1 MNLKTFTPH
10 LIAIGIFLLVT
21 AGYFSPVIFG
31 GKQIFQ
37 EDIIRAQGVS
47 KELSDFREKTGQEAL
62 WTNSLFSGMPAYQI
76 SVLYLSS
83 KLNFLNKI
91 FSLFLPH
98 PAGMIFICFL
108 GFYFLL
114 QVLKVDPWLS
124 VIGGLAFGLSS
135 YFFIFI
141 DTGHN
146 TKMAAIMYFA
156 PLLAGIILTYRGK
169 LLTGGAI
176 TALFL
181 TMEILVNH
189 PQMTYYFG
197 FVILF
202 YALAELFNAW
212 KSKKIVDFFKQ
223 SAVIGIAGLISVGV
237 NITSLWA
244 TADYSKQTIRGGTEL
259 TINPD
264 GTKNEI
270 GRAHV

>member
-1 MNLKTFTPH
+1 MNFKSFTPH
-10 LIAIGIFLLVT
+10 LITIGIFLLVT
-21 AGYFSPVIFG
+21 VGYFSPVIFG
-31 GKQIFQ
+31 GQQILQ
-37 EDIIRAQGVS
+37 QDIMRAQGVS

-83 KLNFLNKI
+83 KLGTVNRI
-91 FSLFLPH
+91 FALYLPH
-98 PAGMIFICFL
+98 PAHMIFLCFI

-146 TKMAAIMYFA
+146 TKMAAISYFA

-181 TMEILVNH
+181 TMEIYVNH

-212 KSKKIVDFFKQ
+212 KTKKIIDFFKR
-223 SAVIGIAGLISVGV
+223 SAVIGAAGAIAIGV

-244 TADYSKQTIRGGTEL
+244 T
-259 TINPD
+259 
-264 GTKNEI
+264 
-270 GRAHV
+270 